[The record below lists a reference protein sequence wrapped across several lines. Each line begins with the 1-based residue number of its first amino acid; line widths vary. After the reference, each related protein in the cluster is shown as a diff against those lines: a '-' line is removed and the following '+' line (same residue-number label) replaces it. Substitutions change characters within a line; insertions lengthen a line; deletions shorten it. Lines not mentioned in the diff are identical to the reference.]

1 MAKRFQIELTK
12 PEVEEIHMIVD
23 TEIFEYMI
31 EQDQDESLLVSIKNK
46 MASFLKVNLM
56 TKTVS
61 PRNRDN
67 LIKNPLSLNV

>member
-46 MASFLKVNLM
+46 MSKALDDYQN
-56 TKTVS
+56 
-61 PRNRDN
+61 
-67 LIKNPLSLNV
+67 

>member
-31 EQDQDESLLVSIKNK
+31 EQDQDESLLVSIKKK
-46 MASFLKVNLM
+46 MAKALDDYQNEG
-56 TKTVS
+56 
-61 PRNRDN
+61 
-67 LIKNPLSLNV
+67 LS

>member
-31 EQDQDESLLVSIKNK
+31 EQDQDESLLVSIKKK
-46 MASFLKVNLM
+46 MAKALDDYQNEGLEQ
-56 TKTVS
+56 
-61 PRNRDN
+61 
-67 LIKNPLSLNV
+67 

>member
-12 PEVEEIHMIVD
+12 PEVEEIHTIVD

-46 MASFLKVNLM
+46 MAKALDDYQNEGLE
-56 TKTVS
+56 
-61 PRNRDN
+61 
-67 LIKNPLSLNV
+67 

>member
-12 PEVEEIHMIVD
+12 PEVEEIHTIVD

-46 MASFLKVNLM
+46 MAKALDDYQNEGLEQ
-56 TKTVS
+56 
-61 PRNRDN
+61 
-67 LIKNPLSLNV
+67 